1 MESGLMGLR
10 PSMPVPWRREIF
22 SSSVISLRT
31 RSARSSAERAG
42 FIQGCVDFDLAAFE
56 DDWAGA
62 GKAKANRTRTR
73 ARPLMLRRRDVM
85 VSEIVMGLSFSFDEI
100 YLARPMI
107 PAFAGRGGF
116 QKVYRR
122 VGGGLGII

>member
-22 SSSVISLRT
+22 SSTVISLRT
-31 RSARSSAERAG
+31 GSARSSAERAG
-42 FIQGCVDFDLAAFE
+42 FIQGCVGFDLAAFE
-56 DDWAGA
+56 VDWAGA
-62 GKAKANRTRTR
+62 GKAKANRTR

-85 VSEIVMGLSFSFDEI
+85 VSEIVMGLSFSFGEI
-100 YLARPMI
+100 WLARPMI
-107 PAFAGRGGF
+107 TAFAGRGGF